1 MSPASNY
8 SHSTVALTSRFAQL
22 NQSISP
28 TLSPSLQNIQHKYQ
42 IDTINSYLIKPVQ
55 RITKY
60 ELLLQ
65 RLMSCCEESKGEVK
79 EGYDL
84 MCSVPKK
91 ANDAMHLSY
100 LEELEVRPR
109 RSHRWLTHRFVS
121 SRV

>member
-1 MSPASNY
+1 M
-8 SHSTVALTSRFAQL
+8 
-22 NQSISP
+22 
-28 TLSPSLQNIQHKYQ
+28 
-42 IDTINSYLIKPVQ
+42 Q

-100 LEELEVRPR
+100 LEELEVC
-109 RSHRWLTHRFVS
+109 HG
-121 SRV
+121 

>member
-1 MSPASNY
+1 
-8 SHSTVALTSRFAQL
+8 
-22 NQSISP
+22 
-28 TLSPSLQNIQHKYQ
+28 
-42 IDTINSYLIKPVQ
+42 VQ

-100 LEELEVRPR
+100 LEELEVP
-109 RSHRWLTHRFVS
+109 HRHAHTIEITDDNRFS
-121 SRV
+121 LA

>member
-1 MSPASNY
+1 
-8 SHSTVALTSRFAQL
+8 
-22 NQSISP
+22 
-28 TLSPSLQNIQHKYQ
+28 
-42 IDTINSYLIKPVQ
+42 LIKPVQ

-100 LEELEVRPR
+100 LEELEVNVDEMWNLNEHISIHCLPI
-109 RSHRWLTHRFVS
+109 HRLV
-121 SRV
+121 